1 MARRVQIA
9 EGAMT
14 VAWPSLSRDQ
24 HGYEEFMSG
33 MTINLIIQLFVG
45 AIGDNVVGA
54 TFARFLRADHVTY
67 PMLPRG
73 RVIPIRRKQN
83 ESN

>member
-1 MARRVQIA
+1 
-9 EGAMT
+9 
-14 VAWPSLSRDQ
+14 
-24 HGYEEFMSG
+24 MSG

-73 RVIPIRRKQN
+73 RLSRFDANKMDLVEYLKGI
-83 ESN
+83 

>member
-1 MARRVQIA
+1 MARRVQKA

-14 VAWPSLSRDQ
+14 VEWPSLSRDQ

-45 AIGDNVVGA
+45 AIGDNVSWRDFRTLPSSRSCNLSYAA
-54 TFARFLRADHVTY
+54 TGPCY
-67 PMLPRG
+67 PG
-73 RVIPIRRKQN
+73 STQTKWI
-83 ESN
+83 